1 MSEASDPEAL
11 ASVVLTK
18 RELAT
23 VVAALRT
30 AQVQGFPAL
39 SYELYFADFPP
50 LQRREIDELC
60 RNLEYPGG

>member
-1 MSEASDPEAL
+1 MSHVIDPEAL
-11 ASVVLTK
+11 VSVILTK

-30 AQVQGFPAL
+30 AQGQGFPAL
-39 SYELYFADFPP
+39 SYEMYFNDFPP
-50 LQRREIDELC
+50 LERREIDELC